1 MESKSTRSLLNITL
15 MLTIALV
22 GLSARWDRIGYI
34 APLGNTDLAPFLF
47 LPLLIAAIHGG
58 MQWFGFR
65 LSLPAMATR
74 AAALIAL
81 ATCLIVVSQLPAT
94 FDTKVMISL
103 IVVAFVVTA
112 QVIWMLVPSNTDTA
126 SNPHDGE

>member
-1 MESKSTRSLLNITL
+1 
-15 MLTIALV
+15 
-22 GLSARWDRIGYI
+22 
-34 APLGNTDLAPFLF
+34 
-47 LPLLIAAIHGG
+47 
-58 MQWFGFR
+58 
-65 LSLPAMATR
+65 MATR

-112 QVIWMLVPSNTDTA
+112 QVIWVLVPSNTDTA
-126 SNPHDGE
+126 GNPHDGE